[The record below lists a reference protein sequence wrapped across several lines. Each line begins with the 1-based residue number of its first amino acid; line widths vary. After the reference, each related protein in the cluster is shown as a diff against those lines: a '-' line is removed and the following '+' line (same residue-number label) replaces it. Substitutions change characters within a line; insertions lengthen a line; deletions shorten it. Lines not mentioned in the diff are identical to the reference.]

1 MGSDEGEMLE
11 EKDEG
16 QRRLGF
22 EGTHDQERKG
32 RKEEWK

>member
-11 EKDEG
+11 EKDQG
-16 QRRLGF
+16 RRRLGF